1 MCHSCKSGHCNKPS
15 HQHAHSQAAP
25 VSTNTCCNAS
35 ASASVSDGS
44 DALPEDCDDPAGQG
58 CCDHEHSSHDV
69 NSEHSHDGHVHSH
82 VHAPDEPQQQS
93 PIAKSHA
100 WRVTNMD
107 CPSCAGKLEG
117 AIKSLQGVTQV
128 NVRFATEK
136 LVVSFDREPTQIQ
149 LEQINARAKQTGF
162 PLVDLSLPSKKSQP
176 KSALQRIKEEG
187 VLLSL
192 IGVMSI
198 AGILSIWV
206 PDLSRIL
213 FSVATVIGLI
223 PIVKKAV
230 VLARSGSPFSIEM
243 LMSIA
248 AIGALYLG
256 ETVEAAMV
264 LVLFLIGERLE
275 GYASAKARAGIK
287 SLMALVPENV
297 VRIEKDGGRKDVSV
311 STLQPGDIIEISPG
325 GRLPADASLVAESAS
340 FDLSALT
347 GESIPVE
354 KSAGEKIPAGA
365 LAVDQRV
372 ELEVVS
378 KQGESAIDRIL
389 TLIED
394 AESRRAPVERFIDQF
409 SRWYTPLMIIIAA
422 LIVIVPPLM
431 FGESWDVWI
440 YRGLTLLL
448 IACPCAL
455 VISTPAA
462 MTSGLAAAARH
473 GALIK
478 GGAAL
483 EALSRVE
490 WVAFD
495 KTGTLTEGK
504 PVVTDILCWQGGSH
518 DMLAL
523 ASAVEQGSHHPLAK
537 ALVIEAQRQQVSILS
552 ADNVRTDA
560 GKGVSGNVDGK
571 KITIVALDK
580 RNDTQVVQAENVESA
595 QQLADSG
602 KTVAIVFIDDVANG
616 AVAWRDELRQ
626 TAVHTIES
634 LKDAGIRSLMLTG
647 DNPKAAAGLAGI
659 LNMEYQA
666 GLMPEGK
673 VDAINVLA
681 NHSRVAMVGDGINDA
696 PAMKAATIGIAMGS
710 GTDVALET
718 ADIALRHNRIESI
731 PEIIDLARATMAN
744 VRQNVALAIGLKA
757 IFLVTTVMGF
767 TGLWVAVLADS
778 GATAIVTM
786 NALRLLRYKAKTRR
800 VAPEGQ
806 RPENGLVR
814 PQDDRDGSHGQ
825 MN

>member
-1 MCHSCKSGHCNKPS
+1 MCHSCKSGHCKQKS
-15 HQHAHSQAAP
+15 HQHAHSHG
-25 VSTNTCCNAS
+25 VSVPTNSCC
-35 ASASVSDGS
+35 SVSAPASLNDIS
-44 DALPEDCDDPAGQG
+44 DALPEDADDPAVQG
-58 CCDHEHSSHDV
+58 CCEHEHSSLDAHQE
-69 NSEHSHDGHVHSH
+69 NHSHSRHEHAHEGHSH
-82 VHAPDEPQQQS
+82 SHLEEPQEIA
-93 PIAKSHA
+93 PIANSYA

-107 CPSCAGKLEG
+107 CPSCAGKLET
-117 AIKSLQGVTQV
+117 AIKGLQGVTQV

-136 LVVSFDREPTQIQ
+136 LVVGFEREPTQNQ
-149 LEQINARAKQTGF
+149 LEQINLRAQKTGF
-162 PLVDLSLPSKKSQP
+162 PLVDLSLPSTKSSP
-176 KSALQRIKEEG
+176 KNVLQRIKEEG

-192 IGVMSI
+192 IGVMAI
-198 AGILSIWV
+198 AGILSLWL

-213 FSVATVIGLI
+213 FSLATVIGLI

-230 VLARSGSPFSIEM
+230 ALARSGSPFSIEM

-297 VRIEKDGGRKDVSV
+297 VRIEKEGGRQEVPVSA
-311 STLQPGDIIEISPG
+311 LQPGDIIEISPG
-325 GRLPADASLVAESAS
+325 GRLPADASLIAENAS

-354 KSAGEKIPAGA
+354 KSAGDTIPAGA
-365 LAVDQRV
+365 LVVDQRV
-372 ELEVVS
+372 QLDVVS

-409 SRWYTPLMIIIAA
+409 SRWYTPTMIIIAA
-422 LIVIVPPLM
+422 LIVMIPPLM

-440 YRGLTLLL
+440 YRGLALLL

-495 KTGTLTEGK
+495 KTGTLTQGK
-504 PVVTDILCWQGGSH
+504 PVVTDKLCWQGDGH

-523 ASAVEQGSHHPLAK
+523 AAAVEQGSHHPLAK
-537 ALVIEAQRQQVSILS
+537 ALVMEAQREQAILFS
-552 ADNVRTDA
+552 ADNVRTEA
-560 GKGVSGNVDGK
+560 GKGVSGNVNGK
-571 KITIVALDK
+571 QVAIVALDK
-580 RNDTQVVQAENVESA
+580 LNDTQIVSPEHQLSA

-602 KTVAIVFIDDVANG
+602 KTVAIVFIDDAANG
-616 AVAWRDELRQ
+616 AIAWRDELRP
-626 TAVHTIES
+626 TAVQTVEN
-634 LKDAGIRSLMLTG
+634 LKSAGIRSLMLTG

-659 LNMEYQA
+659 LNMEYKA

-673 VDAINVLA
+673 VDAINTLA
-681 NHSRVAMVGDGINDA
+681 AHSRVAMVGDGINDA

-731 PEIIDLARATMAN
+731 PEIIGLARATMEN
-744 VRQNVALAIGLKA
+744 VRQNVAVAIGLKA

-786 NALRLLRYKAKTRR
+786 NALRLLRYRAI
-800 VAPEGQ
+800 E
-806 RPENGLVR
+806 RPSVGTVDSGKVVR
-814 PQDDRDGSHGQ
+814 
-825 MN
+825 